1 MNTGKINVQTENIF
15 PIIKKFLYTDHEIF
29 LRELISNAVDAT
41 QKLKALSDIG
51 KYKDELG
58 DLTIEV
64 SVDKK
69 NKTITIKD
77 KGIGMTK
84 EEVEKYITEIA
95 FSGAEEFVK
104 KFKNKADVNI
114 IGHFGL
120 GFYSAF
126 MVADKVE
133 IFTKSY
139 KKTAKGVH
147 WVCEGSPEYTIED
160 YNKKDRG
167 TEIVLHIAEDSKEFL
182 DEERIEQLLNKYC
195 KFMPIPIQFGETETE
210 IEKDGKKEKKKVPRI
225 INNTT
230 PAWTKNPTDLKD
242 KDYIDFYR
250 ELYPYT
256 LEEPLFWIH
265 LNVDY
270 PFRLTGIL
278 YFPKIQSNLEI
289 RKDKIQLYSNQV
301 FVTDNVE
308 GIVPEFLTLLHG
320 VIDSPDIPLNV
331 SRSGLQSDANV
342 KKISGYITKKVAD
355 KLTEIF
361 KNNRKDFEEKWDN
374 IKLFIEYGM
383 LTDDKFFEKAEKF
396 ALYKNI
402 DNQYF
407 TLDEFVEKIKK
418 NQTNK
423 HQKTVILYTHNPE
436 EHYTEIQHAK
446 EKGYDV
452 LILDTV
458 LTSHL
463 ITKLEQK
470 HSDLIFSRI
479 DANSLDKLI
488 EKDEKPVSKLS
499 EKEKEQLKQIFES
512 IADKEKFTVQLEDLS
527 ETAIPVSITE
537 PEFLRR
543 MREQSMLGNQP
554 FGAGG
559 MELYNL
565 IVNTNHPLMTK
576 IINEK
581 DSEKQKE
588 IAKQSLDLAM
598 LSKNLLKGEALSNFI
613 NRSIKLINE

>member
-527 ETAIPVSITE
+527 ETAMPVSITE

>member
-1 MNTGKINVQTENIF
+1 
-15 PIIKKFLYTDHEIF
+15 
-29 LRELISNAVDAT
+29 
-41 QKLKALSDIG
+41 
-51 KYKDELG
+51 
-58 DLTIEV
+58 IEV

-69 NKTITIKD
+69 NKLIKIKD

-147 WVCEGSPEYTIED
+147 WVCEGSPEYTIEE

-167 TEIVLHIAEDSKEFL
+167 TEIILHIAEDSKEFL
-182 DEERIEQLLNKYC
+182 EEERIEQLLNKYC
-195 KFMPIPIQFGETETE
+195 KFMPISIQFGETETE

-225 INNTT
+225 INNPT
-230 PAWTKNPTDLKD
+230 PAWTKKPSELKEE
-242 KDYIDFYR
+242 DYINFYR
-250 ELYPYT
+250 ELYPYS

-355 KLTEIF
+355 KLAEIF

-396 ALYKNI
+396 ALYKNVEGK
-402 DNQYF
+402 YF
-407 TLDEFVEKIKK
+407 TLNEFIEKIKK
-418 NQTNK
+418 TQTNK
-423 HQKTVILYTHNPE
+423 YQKTVVLYTHNPD
-436 EHYTEIQHAK
+436 EHYTEIQQAK

-452 LILDTV
+452 LVLDTV
-458 LTSHL
+458 LTSHF

-470 HSDLIFSRI
+470 HNDLIFSRI

-488 EKDEKPVSKLS
+488 EKDEKPISKLS
-499 EKEKEQLKQIFES
+499 EKEKEQLKQIFED
-512 IADKEKFTVQLEDLS
+512 ITDKEKFTVQLEDLS
-527 ETAIPVSITE
+527 ENAMPVSITE

-543 MREQSMLGNQP
+543 MREQSMLSNQP
-554 FGAGG
+554 FGSNG
-559 MELYNL
+559 MEMYNL
-565 IVNTNHPLMTK
+565 IVNTNHPLMSK
-576 IINEK
+576 ILNEK
-581 DSEKQKE
+581 DKEKQKE
-588 IAKQSLDLAM
+588 IAKQSLDLAL
-598 LSKNLLKGEALSNFI
+598 LSKNLLKGEALNHFI
-613 NRSIKLINE
+613 NRSINLINE